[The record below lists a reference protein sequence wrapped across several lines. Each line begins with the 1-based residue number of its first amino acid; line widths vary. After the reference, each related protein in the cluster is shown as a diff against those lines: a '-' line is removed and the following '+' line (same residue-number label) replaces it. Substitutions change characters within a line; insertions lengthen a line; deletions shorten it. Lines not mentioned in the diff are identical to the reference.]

1 VNNNNANLDK
11 NDNDNDNKDKNDN
24 KNITHTKTNANTNIN
39 TNDGYGI
46 PQLWE
51 TFIDTF
57 ASSIEFYSRLN
68 SAFIAALSV
77 PFTDAKDELNEI
89 KKEVLDVGNGNG
101 NGKGFSFVNFSY
113 DKQQEFYKKAEKI
126 VLAKIRDRFDTNF
139 REKAFVDS
147 LSEFIE
153 SYSYLAKVTGAG
165 LFYQHISNVNAYWN
179 NVFVEPIRDVMF
191 RTPSH
196 KIHSENKYALFHYYL
211 PQKNKEYD
219 GAQKKDEKQQ
229 NNERKEIPVDTNLV
243 PSPSPS
249 PSSQQTLKQQH
260 SEVYVT
266 PVSTPLLIIYAFIN
280 RNYILDLLPNSS
292 IVRNFQ
298 EQGFDVYTTDWGTP
312 SIYDKDLTVGYY
324 VNNYLAKAVDY
335 ILEHSNSEK
344 VSLLGYCWGGD
355 LALMLAALYPE
366 KIKNIVTFAT
376 PGDFSIDNNLLSVWT
391 KSINADAVVDTFGNT
406 PGAFINSSFLLRS
419 PIDVLHKYP
428 HFFLGGS
435 KPKDLESII
444 QFFATETWLYDSPPI
459 TGEIYRKFV
468 NDFYKKNLLIKNEMV
483 ITGGEDDD
491 AERGKDENK
500 KRIDLSKIKQPFLN
514 VIAKRDDLVD
524 PASSRALNEAIGS
537 ADKSTIEFNS
547 GHVGA
552 CISSRA
558 HKELWPKVG
567 EWLKSR

>member
-1 VNNNNANLDK
+1 MNNNYANLDK
-11 NDNDNDNKDKNDN
+11 NKNN
-24 KNITHTKTNANTNIN
+24 NNNITYTKTNSNTNIN
-39 TNDGYGI
+39 TNDGYGK

-89 KKEVLDVGNGNG
+89 KKGVLDNGNGNG
-101 NGKGFSFVNFSY
+101 NGKGFSFVNISY

-126 VLAKIRDRFDTNF
+126 VLSRIRDKFDTNF
-139 REKAFVDS
+139 REKAFVSS

-153 SYSYLAKVTGAG
+153 SYSNLAKVTGAG

-196 KIHSENKYALFHYYL
+196 KIHSKNKYALFHYDL
-211 PQKNKEYD
+211 PQKNKGYD

-229 NNERKEIPVDTNLV
+229 NNERKEISVDTKLEPSP

-249 PSSQQTLKQQH
+249 QQPQQRPSDGDT
-260 SEVYVT
+260 T

-312 SIYDKDLTVGYY
+312 SAYDQHLTLGYY

-366 KIKNIVTFAT
+366 KIKNIVAFAT

-391 KSINADAVVDTFGNT
+391 KSINADAIVDTFGNT

-428 HFFLGGS
+428 HFFLEGS
-435 KPKDLESII
+435 KPKDLESIM

-483 ITGGEDDD
+483 ITGGDDD
-491 AERGKDENK
+491 EEVRRRDGNK
-500 KRIDLSKIKQPFLN
+500 QRIDLSKIKQPFLN

-524 PASSRALNEAIGS
+524 PASSRALNEVIGS
-537 ADKSTIEFNS
+537 EDKSTIEFNS

>member
-1 VNNNNANLDK
+1 VNNNYANLDK
-11 NDNDNDNKDKNDN
+11 NNNN
-24 KNITHTKTNANTNIN
+24 NITQTKTNVNTNIN
-39 TNDGYGI
+39 TNDGYGK
-46 PQLWE
+46 PQLWD

-77 PFTDAKDELNEI
+77 PFTDARDELNEI
-89 KKEVLDVGNGNG
+89 KKEVIDEGNGNG

-126 VLAKIRDRFDTNF
+126 VLSRIRDKFDTNF
-139 REKAFVDS
+139 REKTFVTS

-153 SYSYLAKVTGAG
+153 SYSNLAKVTGAG
-165 LFYQHISNVNAYWN
+165 LFYQYISNVNAYWN

-196 KIHSENKYALFHYYL
+196 KIHSENKYALFHYDL

-229 NNERKEIPVDTNLV
+229 NNENKETSVDTKLV
-243 PSPSPS
+243 PSPS
-249 PSSQQTLKQQH
+249 PSSQQPQPQQP
-260 SEVYVT
+260 SDVYTT

-312 SIYDKDLTVGYY
+312 SIYDQDLTVGYY

-391 KSINADAVVDTFGNT
+391 KSINADAIVDTFGNT

-483 ITGGEDDD
+483 ITGGDDD
-491 AERGKDENK
+491 EEVRRRDGNI

-524 PASSRALNEAIGS
+524 PASSRALNEVIGS
-537 ADKSTIEFNS
+537 VDKSTIEFNS